1 MNALIIAEREFKTL
15 FVAPLAWIVLAVL
28 EALAAFMFLTQVEKF
43 MRLQK
48 TLALIDNAPGLTDII
63 VLPLYGNVGILLL
76 LATPLLTMGVIASE
90 RRYKTLCLLLSAPIS
105 SADIILGKFLT
116 SWGLLLVLLLLLTL
130 MPLSLLLGGSLDM
143 GKLVS
148 NCLALALLSAAF
160 TATGIYFS
168 TLSSHPVAAAISSFG
183 LLLLL
188 WILDWTSS
196 FSDEPSPILT
206 YLSLLKHFQ
215 HLQTG
220 LLSSMDVIFFLL
232 YTGLFLFLSIRHLDK
247 LRKHP

>member
-1 MNALIIAEREFKTL
+1 MTAFIIAEREFKTL
-15 FVAPLAWIVLAVL
+15 FLAPLAWIILAVL
-28 EALAAFMFLTQVEKF
+28 EALSAFMFLTQVEKF

-48 TLALIDNAPGLTDII
+48 TLALIDNAPGLTDIV

-90 RRYKTLCLLLSAPIS
+90 RRYKTLTLLLSAPIS
-105 SADIILGKFLT
+105 SAAIILGKFLAC
-116 SWGLLLVLLLLLTL
+116 WGLLLVLLGLLTC
-130 MPLSLLLGGSLDM
+130 MPLSLLFGGTLDF
-143 GKLVS
+143 GKLAC

-160 TATGIYFS
+160 TATGVYFS
-168 TLSSHPVAAAISSFG
+168 SLSSHPVAAAISSFG

-188 WILDWTSS
+188 WILDWTSN
-196 FSDEPSPILT
+196 FSDEPSPVLN

-220 LLSSMDVIFFLL
+220 LLSSVDVCFFLL
-232 YTGLFLFLSIRHLDK
+232 YTGLFLFLSISHLDK
-247 LRKHP
+247 LRRQP